1 MVRRA
6 MSRLPFELV
15 LSLRYLRP
23 KRTFVSVISLISVIG
38 VMLGV
43 AVLIIVISVMSG
55 FDRQLREKILGF
67 NSHLKVLQ
75 RQATMHQF
83 EEVLSVVKTNKLVK
97 GVAPFVLGK
106 VLMETQQTAGSA
118 MVDAPWLRGVA
129 PELEGGVSILTNS
142 VKLGEFNLRGN
153 GLLVGQELAQ
163 ALRLRVGDKV
173 SIYSPRQLQK
183 MKESRDKKNAEA
195 TTATEFEV
203 RGIFDV
209 GYYEFNSS
217 VVVTSLG
224 NAQDMYDLGD
234 AVHGLLVMLHDPF
247 QAFVAREQLRE
258 ALGLGFNI
266 TVWPEE
272 NSSILNALGV
282 EKNVMFYLLF
292 FIMIVAAFGI
302 CSALIT
308 FVVQKTREIGI
319 LKAVGATNGQVM
331 WIFLSQSVIVGF
343 IGVLAGF
350 GLAMLAVHYRNEFLR
365 FMNRVTGWELFPASI
380 YNFSELPAL
389 IVPSD
394 IAIICGGSMVICI
407 LAGIIPAWNA
417 GRLKPVEALR
427 HE

>member
-1 MVRRA
+1 
-6 MSRLPFELV
+6 MSRLPFELL

-23 KRTFVSVISLISVIG
+23 KRTFVSVISLISVVG

-55 FDRQLREKILGF
+55 FDRQLREKLLGF

-75 RQATMHQF
+75 TQTTMQRY
-83 EEVLSVVKTNKLVK
+83 EEVMGPVASNKLVK

-106 VLMETQQTAGSA
+106 VLLETQNSAGGA
-118 MVDAPWLRGVA
+118 LVDAPWLRGVDA
-129 PELEGGVSILTNS
+129 KLEGNVSVLTNS
-142 VKLGEFNLRGN
+142 VITGKFDLSGPGM
-153 GLLVGQELAQ
+153 LVGADMAR
-163 ALRLRVGDKV
+163 ALKLRVGDKV
-173 SIYSPRQLQK
+173 SVFSPRQLQK
-183 MKESRDKKNAEA
+183 MKEQKDKKNAEM
-195 TTATEFEV
+195 TTATEFEI

-209 GYYEFNSS
+209 GYYEFNAQ
-217 VVVTSLG
+217 VVVVSLV

-247 QAFVAREQLRE
+247 QAEVVRNQLRE
-258 ALGLGFNI
+258 VLGLGFTI
-266 TVWPEE
+266 PIWPEE
-272 NSSILNALGV
+272 NSGILNALAV

-319 LKAVGATNGQVM
+319 LKAVGATNAQVM
-331 WIFLSQSVIVGF
+331 WIFLSQSVIVGVL
-343 IGVLAGF
+343 GVITGF
-350 GLAMLAVHYRNEFLR
+350 GLGILAVHYRNEFLR
-365 FMNRVTGWELFPASI
+365 FMNKLTGWELFPAAI
-380 YNFSELPAL
+380 YNFAELPAL
-389 IVPSD
+389 IVPGD
-394 IAIICGGSMVICI
+394 IAIICGGSLVICV
-407 LAGIIPAWNA
+407 LAGLLPAWNA

>member
-1 MVRRA
+1 
-6 MSRLPFELV
+6 MSRLPFELL

-23 KRTFVSVISLISVIG
+23 KRTFVSVISLISVVG

-55 FDRQLREKILGF
+55 FDRQLREKLLGF

-75 RQATMHQF
+75 TQTTMQRY
-83 EEVLSVVKTNKLVK
+83 EEVMGPVASNKLVK

-106 VLMETQQTAGSA
+106 VLLETQNSVGGAL
-118 MVDAPWLRGVA
+118 VDAPWLRGVDA
-129 PELEGGVSILTNS
+129 KLEGGVSVLTNS
-142 VKLGEFNLRGN
+142 VITGKFDLSGTGM
-153 GLLVGQELAQ
+153 LVGADMAR
-163 ALRLRVGDKV
+163 ALKLRVGDKV
-173 SIYSPRQLQK
+173 SVFSPRQLQK
-183 MKESRDKKNAEA
+183 MKEQKDKKNAEM
-195 TTATEFEV
+195 TTATEFEI

-209 GYYEFNSS
+209 GYYEFNAQ
-217 VVVTSLG
+217 VVVVSLV

-247 QAFVAREQLRE
+247 QAEVVRNQLRE
-258 ALGLGFNI
+258 VLGLGFTI
-266 TVWPEE
+266 PIWPEE
-272 NSSILNALGV
+272 NSGILNALAV

-319 LKAVGATNGQVM
+319 LKAVGATNAQVM
-331 WIFLSQSVIVGF
+331 WIFLSQSVIVGVL
-343 IGVLAGF
+343 GVITGF
-350 GLAMLAVHYRNEFLR
+350 GLGILAVHYRNEFLR
-365 FMNRVTGWELFPASI
+365 FMNKLTGWELFPAAI
-380 YNFSELPAL
+380 YNFAELPAL
-389 IVPSD
+389 IVPGD
-394 IAIICGGSMVICI
+394 IAIICGGSLVICV
-407 LAGIIPAWNA
+407 LAGLLPAWNA

>member
-1 MVRRA
+1 
-6 MSRLPFELV
+6 MSRLPFELL

-23 KRTFVSVISLISVIG
+23 KRTFVSVISLISVVG

-55 FDRQLREKILGF
+55 FDRQLREKLLGF

-75 RQATMHQF
+75 TQTTMQRY
-83 EEVLSVVKTNKLVK
+83 EEVMGPVASNKLVK

-106 VLMETQQTAGSA
+106 VLLETQNSVGGAL
-118 MVDAPWLRGVA
+118 VDAPWLRGVDA
-129 PELEGGVSILTNS
+129 KLEGNVSVLTNS
-142 VKLGEFNLRGN
+142 VITGKFDLSGPGM
-153 GLLVGQELAQ
+153 LVGADMAR
-163 ALRLRVGDKV
+163 ALKLRVGDKV
-173 SIYSPRQLQK
+173 SVYSPRQLQK
-183 MKESRDKKNAEA
+183 MKEQKDKKNAEM
-195 TTATEFEV
+195 TTATEFEI

-209 GYYEFNSS
+209 GYYEFNAQ
-217 VVVTSLG
+217 VVVVSLV

-247 QAFVAREQLRE
+247 QAAVVRDQLRE
-258 ALGLGFNI
+258 VLGLGFTI
-266 TVWPEE
+266 PIWPEE
-272 NSSILNALGV
+272 NSGILNALAV

-319 LKAVGATNGQVM
+319 LKAVGATNAQVM
-331 WIFLSQSVIVGF
+331 WIFLSQSVIVGVL
-343 IGVLAGF
+343 GVITGF
-350 GLAMLAVHYRNEFLR
+350 GLGILAVHYRNEFLR
-365 FMNRVTGWELFPASI
+365 LMNRLTGWELFPAAI
-380 YNFSELPAL
+380 YNFAELPAL
-389 IVPSD
+389 IVPGD
-394 IAIICGGSMVICI
+394 IAIICGGSLVICV
-407 LAGIIPAWNA
+407 LAGLLPAWNA

>member
-1 MVRRA
+1 M
-6 MSRLPFELV
+6 
-15 LSLRYLRP
+15 
-23 KRTFVSVISLISVIG
+23 
-38 VMLGV
+38 
-43 AVLIIVISVMSG
+43 
-55 FDRQLREKILGF
+55 
-67 NSHLKVLQ
+67 
-75 RQATMHQF
+75 
-83 EEVLSVVKTNKLVK
+83 
-97 GVAPFVLGK
+97 
-106 VLMETQQTAGSA
+106 AGC
-118 MVDAPWLRGVA
+118 
-129 PELEGGVSILTNS
+129 
-142 VKLGEFNLRGN
+142 N
-153 GLLVGQELAQ
+153 GL
-163 ALRLRVGDKV
+163 
-173 SIYSPRQLQK
+173 
-183 MKESRDKKNAEA
+183 
-195 TTATEFEV
+195 
-203 RGIFDV
+203 
-209 GYYEFNSS
+209 
-217 VVVTSLG
+217 
-224 NAQDMYDLGD
+224 QDH
-234 AVHGLLVMLHDPF
+234 VHGLQIMLHDPY
-247 QAFVAREQLRE
+247 QAELARVELQR
-258 ALGLGFNI
+258 ALGLDFLVRTWMDDNA
-266 TVWPEE
+266 T
-272 NSSILNALGV
+272 ILNALLV

-427 HE
+427 SE

>member
-1 MVRRA
+1 
-6 MSRLPFELV
+6 MSRLPFELL

-23 KRTFVSVISLISVIG
+23 KRTFVSVISLISVVG

-55 FDRQLREKILGF
+55 FDRQLREKLLGF

-75 RQATMHQF
+75 TQTTMQRY
-83 EEVLSVVKTNKLVK
+83 EEVMGPVASNKLVK

-106 VLMETQQTAGSA
+106 VLLETQNSTGGAL
-118 MVDAPWLRGVA
+118 VDAPWLRGVDA
-129 PELEGGVSILTNS
+129 KLEGNVSVLTNS
-142 VKLGEFNLRGN
+142 VITGKFDLSGPGM
-153 GLLVGQELAQ
+153 LVGADMAR
-163 ALRLRVGDKV
+163 ALKLRVGDKV
-173 SIYSPRQLQK
+173 SVYSPRQLQK
-183 MKESRDKKNAEA
+183 MKEQKDKKNAEM
-195 TTATEFEV
+195 TTATEFEI

-209 GYYEFNSS
+209 GYYEFNAQ
-217 VVVTSLG
+217 VVVVSLV

-247 QAFVAREQLRE
+247 QAAVVRDQLRE
-258 ALGLGFNI
+258 VLGLGFTI
-266 TVWPEE
+266 PIWPEE
-272 NSSILNALGV
+272 NSGILNALAV

-319 LKAVGATNGQVM
+319 LKAVGATNAQVM
-331 WIFLSQSVIVGF
+331 WIFLSQSVIVGEL
-343 IGVLAGF
+343 GVITGF
-350 GLAMLAVHYRNEFLR
+350 GLGILAVHYRNEFLR
-365 FMNRVTGWELFPASI
+365 FMNKLTGWELFPAAI
-380 YNFSELPAL
+380 YNFAELPAL
-389 IVPSD
+389 IVPGD
-394 IAIICGGSMVICI
+394 IAIICGGSLVICV
-407 LAGIIPAWNA
+407 LAGLLPAWNA

>member
-1 MVRRA
+1 
-6 MSRLPFELV
+6 MSRLPFELL

-23 KRTFVSVISLISVIG
+23 KRTFVSVISLISVVG

-55 FDRQLREKILGF
+55 FDRQLREKLLGF

-75 RQATMHQF
+75 TQATMHRY
-83 EEVLSVVKTNKLVK
+83 EEVMGPVASNRLVK

-106 VLMETQQTAGSA
+106 VLLETQSTAGSA
-118 MVDAPWLRGVA
+118 MVDAPWLRGIDPA
-129 PELEGGVSILTNS
+129 LEGGVSVLTNS
-142 VKLGEFNLRGN
+142 VITGKFDLSGTGM
-153 GLLVGQELAQ
+153 LVGVEMAK
-163 ALRLRVGDKV
+163 ALKLRVGDKV
-173 SIYSPRQLQK
+173 SVYSPRQLQK
-183 MKESRDKKNAEA
+183 MKEQKDKKNAEV
-195 TTATEFEV
+195 TTATEFEI

-209 GYYEFNSS
+209 GYFEFNSA
-217 VVVTSLG
+217 VVVTSLV

-247 QAFVAREQLRE
+247 KAGVARDQLRE
-258 ALGLGFNI
+258 VLGLGFTI
-266 TVWPEE
+266 PIWPEE
-272 NSSILNALGV
+272 NSGILNALAV
-282 EKNVMFYLLF
+282 EKSVMFYLLF

-331 WIFLSQSVIVGF
+331 WIFLSQSVIVGVL
-343 IGVLAGF
+343 GVITGF
-350 GLAMLAVHYRNEFLR
+350 GLGILAVHYRNEFLR

-380 YNFSELPAL
+380 YNFTELPAL
-389 IVPSD
+389 IVTGD
-394 IAIICGGSMVICI
+394 IAIICGGSMVICV